1 MCDDDVPCQAGDMK
15 SFYHCGGLI
24 REFSG
29 LDESCSTK
37 KTSSDIVSKVLAI
50 TKPDVVA

>member
-1 MCDDDVPCQAGDMK
+1 MCDADVPCQSGDMK

-29 LDESCSTK
+29 LGESCPTK
-37 KTSSDIVSKVLAI
+37 KTSSDIVSKVSAI
-50 TKPDVVA
+50 TKPDVIA